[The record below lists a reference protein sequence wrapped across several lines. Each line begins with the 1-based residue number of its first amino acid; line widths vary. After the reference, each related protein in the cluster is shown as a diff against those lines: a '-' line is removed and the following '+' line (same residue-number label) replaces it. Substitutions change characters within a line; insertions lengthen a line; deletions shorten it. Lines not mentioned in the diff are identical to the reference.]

1 MKTYTILE
9 LNPEAKEKA
18 LQSIMNDSI
27 FRNKDVDLDWAV
39 ENAQDEL
46 EEGFGLANVEVS
58 FSGFWS
64 KGDGASFTGRVVNIP
79 KFIRAIGIKDEILDK
94 AMKALED
101 VYEMSIVRIDSR
113 YVHENTVRFDL
124 DPIDDTELIL
134 MSPFG
139 IGDITLDLND
149 LLVEIGLEDK
159 ASKWVKEKSREIYDK
174 LERAYGEEF
183 SEDAA
188 EEWADQWEIQF
199 DEKGKE
205 IN

>member
-9 LNPEAKEKA
+9 LNTEAKEKA

-27 FRNKDVDLDWAV
+27 FQNRDVDLDWAV

-64 KGDGASFTGRVVNIP
+64 KGDGASFTGRVVDIP

-94 AMKALED
+94 AMQALDEA
-101 VYEMSIVRIDSR
+101 YEMSIVRIDSR

-199 DEKGKE
+199 DEEGNE
-205 IN
+205 V

>member
-1 MKTYTILE
+1 MKIYTILE
-9 LNPEAKEKA
+9 LNTEAKEKA

-46 EEGFGLANVEVS
+46 EEGFGLSNVEIS

-64 KGDGASFTGRVVNIP
+64 QGDGASFTGRVVDIP
-79 KFIRAIGIKDEILDK
+79 KFIRAIGIQDEILDK
-94 AMKALED
+94 AMKALEE

-139 IGDITLDLND
+139 LGDITLDLND

-174 LERAYGEEF
+174 LERAYEDEF

-199 DEKGKE
+199 DEEGNE
-205 IN
+205 V

>member
-1 MKTYTILE
+1 
-9 LNPEAKEKA
+9 
-18 LQSIMNDSI
+18 MNDSI
-27 FRNKDVDLDWAV
+27 FQNRDVDLDWGV
-39 ENAQDEL
+39 EAEQDEL

-64 KGDGASFTGRVVNIP
+64 QGDGASFTGRVVNIP
-79 KFIRAIGIKDEILDK
+79 KFIRAIGIQDEILDK
-94 AMKALED
+94 AMQALDE

-139 IGDITLDLND
+139 LGDITLDLND
-149 LLVEIGLEDK
+149 LLVEIGLEAK
-159 ASKWVKEKSREIYDK
+159 ASKWIKEKSREIYDK

-199 DEKGKE
+199 DEEGNE
-205 IN
+205 V

>member
-9 LNPEAKEKA
+9 LNTEAKEKA

-27 FRNKDVDLDWAV
+27 FQNRDVDLDWVV
-39 ENAQDEL
+39 EAEQDEL
-46 EEGFGLANVEVS
+46 EDGLGLVNVEVS

-64 KGDGASFTGRVVNIP
+64 QGDGASFTGRVVDIP
-79 KFIRAIGIKDEILDK
+79 KFMEAIGVDTSNIPDK

-139 IGDITLDLND
+139 LGDITLDLND

-174 LERAYGEEF
+174 LERAYEDEF

-199 DEKGKE
+199 DEEGNE
-205 IN
+205 V

>member
-9 LNPEAKEKA
+9 LNTEAKEKA

-27 FRNKDVDLDWAV
+27 FRGRDVDLDWVV
-39 ENAQDEL
+39 EAEQDEL
-46 EEGFGLANVEVS
+46 EDGLGLANVEVS

-64 KGDGASFTGRVVNIP
+64 QGDGASFTGRVVDIP
-79 KFIRAIGIKDEILDK
+79 KFIRAIGIQDEILDK

-113 YVHENTVRFDL
+113 YVHENTVRFE
-124 DPIDDTELIL
+124 IEEMDDTELIL

-139 IGDITLDLND
+139 LGVITMDLNG
-149 LLVEIGLEDK
+149 LLEEIGFEDK
-159 ASKWVKEKSREIYDK
+159 ASKWVKERSREIYDK
-174 LERAYGEEF
+174 LERAYEEEF

-199 DEKGKE
+199 DEEGNE
-205 IN
+205 V

>member
-9 LNPEAKEKA
+9 LNTEAKEKA

-27 FRNKDVDLDWAV
+27 FQNRDVDLDWGV
-39 ENAQDEL
+39 EAEQDEL

-64 KGDGASFTGRVVNIP
+64 QGDGASFTGRVVNIP

-94 AMKALED
+94 AMQALDE

-174 LERAYGEEF
+174 LEKAYGEEF

-199 DEKGKE
+199 DEEGNE
-205 IN
+205 V

>member
-9 LNPEAKEKA
+9 LNTEAKEKA

-27 FRNKDVDLDWAV
+27 FQNRDVDLDWGV
-39 ENAQDEL
+39 EAEQDEL

-64 KGDGASFTGRVVNIP
+64 QGDGASFTGRVVNIP

-94 AMKALED
+94 AMQALDE

-149 LLVEIGLEDK
+149 LLVEIGLEAK
-159 ASKWVKEKSREIYDK
+159 ASKWIKEKSREIYDK

-199 DEKGKE
+199 DEEGNE
-205 IN
+205 V

>member
-9 LNPEAKEKA
+9 LNTEAKEKA

-27 FRNKDVDLDWAV
+27 FRGRDVDLDWVV
-39 ENAQDEL
+39 EAEQDEL

-64 KGDGASFTGRVVNIP
+64 QGDGASFTGRVVDIP
-79 KFIRAIGIKDEILDK
+79 KFIRAIGIQDEILDK
-94 AMKALED
+94 AMQALED
-101 VYEMSIVRIDSR
+101 VYDMYIVRTDSR
-113 YVHENTVRFDL
+113 YFHENTVRFDL

-139 IGDITLDLND
+139 LGDITLDLND
-149 LLVEIGLEDK
+149 LLEEIGFEDK
-159 ASKWVKEKSREIYDK
+159 ASKWVKERSREIYDK
-174 LERAYGEEF
+174 LERAYEEEF

-199 DEKGKE
+199 DEEGNE
-205 IN
+205 V

>member
-27 FRNKDVDLDWAV
+27 FRGRDIDLDWGV
-39 ENAQDEL
+39 EAEQDEL

-64 KGDGASFTGRVVNIP
+64 QGDGASFTGRVVNIP

-94 AMKALED
+94 AMQALDE

-139 IGDITLDLND
+139 LGDITMDLNE
-149 LLVEIGLEDK
+149 LLEEIGFEAE
-159 ASKWVKEKSREIYDK
+159 ASEWVKTKSKEIYSK
-174 LERAYGEEF
+174 LEKAYNDEF
-183 SEDAA
+183 SEEAA

-199 DEKGKE
+199 DEEGKE
-205 IN
+205 V

>member
-9 LNPEAKEKA
+9 LNTEAKEKA

-64 KGDGASFTGRVVNIP
+64 QGDGASFTGRVVNIP

-94 AMKALED
+94 AMQALDE

-174 LERAYGEEF
+174 LEKAYGEEF

-199 DEKGKE
+199 DEEGNE
-205 IN
+205 V

>member
-1 MKTYTILE
+1 MKTYTIYE
-9 LNPEAKEKA
+9 LSKEAKEKA

-79 KFIRAIGIKDEILDK
+79 KFIRAIGIQDEILDK
-94 AMKALED
+94 AMQALED
-101 VYEMSIVRIDSR
+101 VYDMYIVRTDSR
-113 YVHENTVRFDL
+113 YFHENTVRFDIEE
-124 DPIDDTELIL
+124 PFDTELIL

-149 LLVEIGLEDK
+149 LLVGIGLEDK

-174 LERAYGEEF
+174 LERAYEEEF

>member
-9 LNPEAKEKA
+9 LNTEAKEKA

-27 FRNKDVDLDWAV
+27 FQNRDVDLDWAV

-58 FSGFWS
+58 FSGFCS
-64 KGDGASFTGRVVNIP
+64 QGDGASFTGRVVNIP

-94 AMKALED
+94 AMQALDE

-199 DEKGKE
+199 DEEGNE
-205 IN
+205 V

>member
-1 MKTYTILE
+1 MRTYTISELE
-9 LNPEAKEKA
+9 PEAKERA
-18 LQSIMNDSI
+18 LQSIIDDIN
-27 FRNKDVDLDWAV
+27 FREKDVDLDWVIEA
-39 ENAQDEL
+39 EQDGL
-46 EEGFGLANVEVS
+46 EAEFGLANVEIS

-64 KGDGASFTGRVVNIP
+64 KGDGASFTGRVVDIP

-94 AMKALED
+94 AMQALED

-159 ASKWVKEKSREIYDK
+159 ASKWVKERSREIYDK
-174 LERAYGEEF
+174 LEKAYEYEF
-183 SEDAA
+183 SGEVA

-199 DEKGKE
+199 DKEGNE

>member
-27 FRNKDVDLDWAV
+27 FRGRDIDLDWGV
-39 ENAQDEL
+39 EAEQDEL

-64 KGDGASFTGRVVNIP
+64 QGDGASFTGRVVNIP

-94 AMKALED
+94 AMQALDE

-134 MSPFG
+134 MSGFG
-139 IGDITLDLND
+139 IGDITMDLNE
-149 LLVEIGLEDK
+149 LLEEIGFEAE
-159 ASKWVKEKSREIYDK
+159 ASEWVKTKSKEIYSK
-174 LERAYGEEF
+174 LEKAYNDEF

-199 DEKGKE
+199 DEEGKE
-205 IN
+205 V

>member
-9 LNPEAKEKA
+9 LNTEAKEKA

-27 FRNKDVDLDWAV
+27 FRGRDVDLDWVV
-39 ENAQDEL
+39 EAEQDEL

-64 KGDGASFTGRVVNIP
+64 QGDGASFTGRVVDIP
-79 KFIRAIGIKDEILDK
+79 KFIRAIGIQDEILDK
-94 AMKALED
+94 AMQALDE
-101 VYEMSIVRIDSR
+101 VYEMYIVRTDTR
-113 YVHENTVRFDL
+113 YSHENTVRFDL

-139 IGDITLDLND
+139 LGDITLDLND
-149 LLVEIGLEDK
+149 LLEEIGFEDK
-159 ASKWVKEKSREIYDK
+159 ASKWVKERSREIYDK
-174 LERAYGEEF
+174 LERAYEEEF

-199 DEKGKE
+199 DEEGNE
-205 IN
+205 V

>member
-18 LQSIMNDSI
+18 LQSIMNDSF
-27 FRNKDVDLDWAV
+27 FRNKDVDLDWVIEA
-39 ENAQDEL
+39 EEEEL
-46 EEGFGLANVEVS
+46 EEGFGLANVEIS

-64 KGDGASFTGRVVNIP
+64 KGDGASFTGRVVDVP

-94 AMKALED
+94 AMQALGG

-174 LERAYGEEF
+174 LERSYEEEF

-188 EEWADQWEIQF
+188 EEWADQLEIQF
-199 DEKGKE
+199 DEEGNE
-205 IN
+205 V

>member
-1 MKTYTILE
+1 MRTYTISELE
-9 LNPEAKEKA
+9 PEAKERA
-18 LQSIMNDSI
+18 LQSIIDDIN
-27 FRNKDVDLDWAV
+27 FREKDVDLDWVIEA
-39 ENAQDEL
+39 EQDGL
-46 EEGFGLANVEVS
+46 EAEFGLANVEIS

-64 KGDGASFTGRVVNIP
+64 KGDGASFTGRVVDIP

-94 AMKALED
+94 AMQALED
-101 VYEMSIVRIDSR
+101 VYEMSIVRIDRR

-159 ASKWVKEKSREIYDK
+159 ASKWVKERSREIYDK
-174 LERAYGEEF
+174 LEKAYEYEF
-183 SEDAA
+183 SGEVA

-199 DEKGKE
+199 DKEGNE

>member
-1 MKTYTILE
+1 MKTYTISELE
-9 LNPEAKEKA
+9 PEAKERA
-18 LQSIMNDSI
+18 LQSIIDD
-27 FRNKDVDLDWAV
+27 RNFQEKDVDLDWVIEA
-39 ENAQDEL
+39 EEEEL
-46 EEGFGLANVEVS
+46 EAEFGLANVEIS

-64 KGDGASFTGRVVNIP
+64 KGDGASFTGRVVDIP

-94 AMKALED
+94 AMQALED

-159 ASKWVKEKSREIYDK
+159 ASKWVKERSREIYDK
-174 LERAYGEEF
+174 LEKAYEYEF
-183 SEDAA
+183 SGEVA

-199 DEKGKE
+199 DEEGNE